1 MFLLKKLTRV
11 SVLSSNDDKAM
22 QSIDLIETYVYGTSK
37 DLVIEKEEIK
47 CSSIIKHTKIITF
60 DDFTKESIKEHNPNW
75 PQIPDHSCK
84 TLKNYRTNSLFDLI
98 SQQTD
103 IDKIYLHA
111 SRFFYEQPSCS
122 GSSVKNG
129 LKVKQLAKQPLTL
142 KMLLQK
148 MFFEL

>member
-11 SVLSSNDDKAM
+11 SVLSSNGDKAM

-60 DDFTKESIKEHNPNW
+60 DDFAKESIKEHNPNL
-75 PQIPDHSCK
+75 PQIPDHPCK

-98 SQQTD
+98 SQQPD

-111 SRFFYEQPSCS
+111 SRFFYKQPSCS